1 VARAAESAERRDERT
16 GRPPSALVPHAPL
29 LLAELCP
36 VGFEQQTQR
45 VRDAIEALP
54 WGDIDLAVLL
64 SPHGERSGVYRAAQG
79 SLSGFGVTGIEGQ
92 WATDPDKAEELA
104 ESWGVPLLD
113 LPVDHGILV
122 PLLLGAAGGRPVVA
136 AAVGEST
143 GATGDIESSLRDA
156 RRLAPSLRRFG
167 ARVGFVASVNS
178 SAALSPRAPYG
189 EQRSA
194 LEVEEKL
201 LGALHTDVG
210 RLDALAP
217 RLFDAGRSC
226 AAGPLACLAR
236 LRPGSRA
243 QLCAYERPAGVGY
256 PVAFVP

>member
-1 VARAAESAERRDERT
+1 MARAAESAERRYERT
-16 GRPPSALVPHAPL
+16 GGPPSALVPHAPL

-54 WGDIDLAVLL
+54 WRDVDLTVLL
-64 SPHGERSGVYRAAQG
+64 SPHGERSGVYRAARG
-79 SLSGFGVTGIEGQ
+79 SLSGFGVTGIEGE
-92 WATDPDKAEELA
+92 WAIDPDRAEELA
-104 ESWGVPLLD
+104 EAWGAPLLD
-113 LPVDHGILV
+113 LPIDHGILV

-136 AAVGEST
+136 AALAETT
-143 GATGDIESSLRDA
+143 GATGEIESSLRAA

-167 ARVGFVASVNS
+167 ARVGFVASINS

-189 EQRSA
+189 EQRAA
-194 LEVEEKL
+194 LEIEEEL
-201 LGALHTDVG
+201 LAALHADVG

-236 LRPGSRA
+236 LRPGSRGR
-243 QLCAYERPAGVGY
+243 LCAYERPAGVGY

>member
-1 VARAAESAERRDERT
+1 VARAAESADRREERI
-16 GRPPSALVPHAPL
+16 GRPPAALVPHAPL

-36 VGFEQQTQR
+36 QGFEQQTR
-45 VRDAIEALP
+45 TVREAIETLP
-54 WGDIDLAVLL
+54 WRDVDLVAVL
-64 SPHGERSGVYRAAQG
+64 SPHGERSGVYRAAWG
-79 SLSGFGVTGIEGQ
+79 SLSGFGVTGIEGE
-92 WATDPDKAEELA
+92 WATAPGRAEELA
-104 ESWGVPLLD
+104 EGWGVPLLD

-136 AAVGEST
+136 ATIAETT
-143 GATGDIESSLRDA
+143 GTGGDFESSLRDA
-156 RRLAPSLRRFG
+156 RRLAPCLRRFG
-167 ARVGFVASVNS
+167 PRVGFVASVNS
-178 SAALSPRAPYG
+178 AAALSPRAPFG
-189 EQRSA
+189 EQRAA

-201 LGALHTDVG
+201 LAALHADVG

-226 AAGPLACLAR
+226 AAAPLACLAR
-236 LRPGSRA
+236 LRPRSRG